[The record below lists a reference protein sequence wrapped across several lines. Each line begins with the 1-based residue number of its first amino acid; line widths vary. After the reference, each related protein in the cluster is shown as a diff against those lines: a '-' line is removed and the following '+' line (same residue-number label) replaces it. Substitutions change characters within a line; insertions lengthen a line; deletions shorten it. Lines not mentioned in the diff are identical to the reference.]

1 MKIHQIKIDFHVTEQ
16 ISRFVYVYLLEA
28 DSLYL
33 IDSGVFGCEKQ
44 IMDYLDS
51 IGRDISDIKGIFLT
65 HAHPD
70 HIGSAA
76 WFQEHTGCKIYAS
89 EGEKRWIE
97 DIPLSEKLIYN
108 LCMEVKTN
116 MNQYVTGAVIKEL
129 REKNRMTQLQLA
141 EKLGVSDKSVS
152 KWETSRGLP
161 DITLLEPI
169 AEAFSISVTELISG
183 NTIHNANISANMLRS
198 KFYVCPVC
206 GNVIHSMGEAAIHCH
221 GIQLM
226 PLEAEQTDE
235 HHMIFIE
242 RVEDEYYV
250 RIDHSMT
257 KEHYIS
263 FVAAASSDDM
273 QMRTLYPEGNA
284 EARFKIRGVRRIF
297 FYCNRDG
304 LFSIDPV
311 KGIDDKESGYD
322 DSQER
327 RELEKAADMLFG

>member
-1 MKIHQIKIDFHVTEQ
+1 
-16 ISRFVYVYLLEA
+16 
-28 DSLYL
+28 
-33 IDSGVFGCEKQ
+33 
-44 IMDYLDS
+44 
-51 IGRDISDIKGIFLT
+51 
-65 HAHPD
+65 
-70 HIGSAA
+70 
-76 WFQEHTGCKIYAS
+76 
-89 EGEKRWIE
+89 
-97 DIPLSEKLIYN
+97 
-108 LCMEVKTN
+108 MEVRTN

-129 REKNRMTQLQLA
+129 REKNKMTQRELA

-152 KWETSRGLP
+152 KWENSRGFP

-169 AEAFSISVTELISG
+169 ANVFRISVTELISG

-198 KFYVCPVC
+198 KLYVCPIC

-226 PLEAEQTDE
+226 PLEAESTDE
-235 HHMIFIE
+235 QHMIFIE
-242 RVEDEYYV
+242 RSWDEYYV

-257 KEHYIS
+257 KRHFIS
-263 FVAAASSDDM
+263 FVAAASSDEM
-273 QMRTLYPEGNA
+273 QMVKLYPEGNA

-327 RELEKAADMLFG
+327 RELEKVADMLFSKGLGR